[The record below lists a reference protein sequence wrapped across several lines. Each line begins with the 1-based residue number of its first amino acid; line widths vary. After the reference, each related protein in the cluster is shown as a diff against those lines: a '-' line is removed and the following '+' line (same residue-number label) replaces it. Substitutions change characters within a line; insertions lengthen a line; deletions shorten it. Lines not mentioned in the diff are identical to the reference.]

1 MGRHNYEFTLKFRL
15 ADPQVNPDR
24 YADDLYGNGC
34 DDAVI
39 GVGRKGK
46 IALQFTRAAES
57 ANTAILSAI
66 ADVRK
71 AIPDAKLSE
80 ASPDFVGVSEVAVLL
95 GCTRQNVRLL
105 IERGV
110 DVPPAV
116 HEGTS
121 TLWHLA
127 DLLTWLK
134 ASKAYAVD
142 PTLLEVAQ
150 TTRLI
155 NSIRDFGV
163 LEKIDSSQ
171 RDTLVEMVA

>member
-1 MGRHNYEFTLKFRL
+1 MNAYEFTLKFQL
-15 ADPQVNPDR
+15 ADPQADPDR
-24 YADDLYGNGC
+24 YADELYGNGC

-46 IALQFTRAAES
+46 IALQFMREAES
-57 ANTAILSAI
+57 ANGAILSAI

-71 AIPDAKLSE
+71 AIPDAKLTE
-80 ASPDFVGVSEVAVLL
+80 ASPDFVSISEVAVLL
-95 GCTRQNVRLL
+95 GCTRQNVRIL

-110 DVPPAV
+110 NVPPAV

-134 ASKAYAVD
+134 ESKAYAID
-142 PTLLEVAQ
+142 PALLEVAQ

-155 NSIRDFGV
+155 NSIKDFEA
-163 LEKIDSSQ
+163 LDKIDRSA
-171 RDTLVEMVA
+171 RDKLVEMVA